1 MGRKKGR
8 YIPNELTNFRWRFNY
23 QQQDAAKILGV
34 PQSKLSLW
42 ETGKAMPSSKYIMRL
57 KKLYKATFEE
67 LYPLLDSE
75 TASEIDRNV
84 QEFARE
90 QNEKTENSE

>member
-1 MGRKKGR
+1 MGRKGR

-23 QQQDAAKILGV
+23 QQKDAAKILGV

-42 ETGKAMPSSKYIMRL
+42 ESGKVMPDSRHIMRL
-57 KKLYKATFEE
+57 KKLYKATYED
-67 LYPLLDSE
+67 LYPVLAGE
-75 TASEIDRNV
+75 TTIEIDHNV

-90 QNEKTENSE
+90 QNEKTKN